1 MNLNDIVRLWHKTQ
15 MGNMHEC
22 KKNQLISADIMWKL
36 YENIQDEVFDVKKSL
51 KDLTTF
57 DADKDCQEYHEEQD
71 DKAMKNHFYN
81 EDGSKKYE

>member
-22 KKNQLISADIMWKL
+22 KKNQLIFADIMWKL

-57 DADKDCQEYHEEQD
+57 DIDKDCDKYHEEQD
-71 DKAMKNHFYN
+71 HKAMEKV
-81 EDGSKKYE
+81 